1 MSTQASTALEV
12 LQRQLTQPLVASLEV
27 CARCGI
33 CAESCHYFLSE
44 PRLENVPAA
53 RGEALRRV
61 YRAEKDWL
69 SRILPGWTGAEKL
82 TEEGLAR
89 LAEMAFT
96 RCTLCRRCTFN
107 CPMGVDTPLLMR
119 AVRAMATAS
128 GAAPEILVMLADAA
142 IEKGK
147 NPEFFRDIFLDQMA
161 DLEKVLQEKVGDPH
175 ARITVEREGAQ
186 VLYVGLSGTHTI
198 LPPAILFHTAKED
211 WTLSIFEASN
221 YGVFLSD
228 TGRAKQITARIVE
241 EAKRLHVKEVVLA
254 ECGHAYAAMRWDAPN
269 WFGEPFPFRVT
280 SLVEKIDEYLAAG
293 RLRLNP
299 QANFETVTY
308 HDSCNMAR
316 NGGVIE
322 EPRRILRAAAAKFV
336 EMTPNRT
343 EAYCCGGGGGLVAL
357 PDYAKLRLQAGKPK
371 ADQIRRTGAQ
381 VVVAACENCR
391 LQLGDLNTHY
401 NLGVRIS
408 ALADLVVTALE
419 PPRSQPPA

>member
-1 MSTQASTALEV
+1 MSAPASTALEV
-12 LQRQLTQPLVASLEV
+12 LEQQLTQPLVASLEV

-33 CAESCHYFLSE
+33 CAESCHYFLSD
-44 PRLENVPAA
+44 PSLENVPAA

-69 SRILPGWTGAEKL
+69 SRILPRWTGAEKL
-82 TEEGLAR
+82 TEEGLSR
-89 LAEMAFT
+89 LAETAFT

-147 NPEFFRDIFLDQMA
+147 NPEFFRDVFLAQMA
-161 DLEKVLQEKVGDPH
+161 DLEQVLQEKVGDRS
-175 ARITVEREGAQ
+175 ARITVERPGAK

-198 LPPAILFHTAKED
+198 LPPAILFHRARED

-228 TGRAKQITARIVE
+228 TLRAKQIASRIIE
-241 EAKRLHVKEVVLA
+241 EAKQLQVQEVVLS
-254 ECGHAYAAMRWDAPN
+254 ECGHAYAALRWDAPN

-293 RLRLNP
+293 GLRLNP
-299 QANFETVTY
+299 QANSERVTY

-322 EPRRILRAAAAKFV
+322 QPRRILKAATSQFV
-336 EMTPNRT
+336 EMTPNRA
-343 EAYCCGGGGGLVAL
+343 EAYCCGGGGGLVAQ
-357 PDYAKLRLQAGKPK
+357 PDYAELRLRAGKPK
-371 ADQIRRTGAQ
+371 ADQIRKTGAQ

-391 LQLGDLNTHY
+391 LQLGDLTTHY
-401 NLGVRIS
+401 GLGVRVS
-408 ALADLVVTALE
+408 ALADLVVNALE
-419 PPRSQPPA
+419 PPLSQPLN